1 MKLPD
6 NILDTS
12 ETFKTVGELKAFL
25 SMFPEDMP
33 LFTDTF
39 NEPDVLA
46 GVTLFCAEVV
56 NIGTNFMT
64 VDHGEGSVVLCVMT
78 NH

>member
-1 MKLPD
+1 MTLPD
-6 NILDTS
+6 NPLSLS

-25 SMFPEDMP
+25 AMFPEDMP

-39 NEPDVLA
+39 NEPDVLE
-46 GVTLFCAEVV
+46 GVTLFCTEVDK
-56 NIGTNFMT
+56 IGIDFMT
-64 VDHGEGSVVLCVMT
+64 VEQGEGAVVLCVKT